1 MNFAHVLSKHK
12 ATRKVLLQEPKLRL
26 LSTQRRDSKQLIK
39 AAKLKLL
46 QKQKNGST
54 SNSRSQVRIKQVT
67 STERKSPEEATRS
80 DKDDCRLNFQELALT
95 HKEDKDKSDSRTQNF
110 NLSSTSFQSYRSSCE
125 AEGTVQKSRLY
136 ADDAAKAQSSVA
148 CNTTERKRK
157 VTPSVEAPAC
167 PLHPGKCTRPCTC
180 SEQARV
186 DDLTVEELAGYF
198 EDFVYIPKK
207 MSTMAEMMY
216 TWLLRGSSAALKARS
231 VLSTVLFCMWLLRLR
246 RMHTVLLWHSARC
259 KGNNF
264 LQIDGKIKFF
274 RKKKDVSA
282 VGIAQTLEE
291 TGAWKILWGKKT
303 TEMYKS
309 QSLQGKKTSGFHWF
323 CPFVSAVLITL

>member
-1 MNFAHVLSKHK
+1 MMTNKKGTDETSGTEGKDQENVNKVKRAKDNTRHFPYTRELPCLDQLSFKSETCNKKQCPCNLGADCTTDSKTMNFAHVLSKHK

-216 TWLLRGSSAALKARS
+216 T
-231 VLSTVLFCMWLLRLR
+231 
-246 RMHTVLLWHSARC
+246 
-259 KGNNF
+259 
-264 LQIDGKIKFF
+264 
-274 RKKKDVSA
+274 
-282 VGIAQTLEE
+282 
-291 TGAWKILWGKKT
+291 
-303 TEMYKS
+303 
-309 QSLQGKKTSGFHWF
+309 
-323 CPFVSAVLITL
+323 